1 MHLDRV
7 SPGADAADK
16 IPDACSVGGARKG
29 VPMIKVNGRV
39 STPGSWWD
47 EYSPTLTPSRSPHI
61 TSPTELDCSPADFDF
76 PDYPPARLDFPACP
90 PAEWDSPE

>member
-7 SPGADAADK
+7 YHGADAVDK
-16 IPDACSVGGARKG
+16 ILDAWSVGGARKG

-47 EYSPTLTPSRSPHI
+47 EYPPTLTPSRYPHI
-61 TSPTELDCSPADFDF
+61 TSAELDCSPADFDV

-90 PAEWDSPE
+90 PAERDSPE